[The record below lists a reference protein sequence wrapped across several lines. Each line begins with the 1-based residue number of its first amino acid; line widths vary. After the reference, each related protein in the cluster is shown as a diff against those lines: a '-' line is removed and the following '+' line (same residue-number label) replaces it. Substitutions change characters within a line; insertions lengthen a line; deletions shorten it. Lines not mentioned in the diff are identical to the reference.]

1 MNEGDRSVEAFEA
14 SSTRR
19 RERARAER
27 AQREKNQTHLALNVH
42 EERVRRLHQTLEL
55 VLGGFQLRGRVQQ
68 INVLSEHLRWW
79 RRRASRGQYAR
90 RSRASDENRFFRKSP
105 TASALPPRP
114 SCRYR
119 RDRPVSTKGA
129 RARVTRD
136 GWRVRLLPTPARATP
151 ARDVTARHRSR
162 SHQTP
167 SRRVTH
173 HDSTFGVS
181 ERRRARRRRPP
192 RRRLSLSLARPRR
205 PTECPITY
213 HTPQRFAPYSIT
225 EEWPRVGDNAH
236 YGESI
241 VHVCFPPY
249 EKEAENTPSPPSSRA
264 CTPSPSRF
272 RGGRCERAPHFA
284 DATRRVNRHGWCVKR
299 AR

>member
-55 VLGGFQLRGRVQQ
+55 VLGGLQLRGRVQQ

-79 RRRASRGQYAR
+79 RKRASRGQYAR
-90 RSRASDENRFFRKSP
+90 RSRASDENHFFRKSP

-129 RARVTRD
+129 RVRVTR
-136 GWRVRLLPTPARATP
+136 WMARPSSLHARA
-151 ARDVTARHRSR
+151 RDA
-162 SHQTP
+162 
-167 SRRVTH
+167 
-173 HDSTFGVS
+173 
-181 ERRRARRRRPP
+181 RARR
-192 RRRLSLSLARPRR
+192 
-205 PTECPITY
+205 
-213 HTPQRFAPYSIT
+213 H
-225 EEWPRVGDNAH
+225 
-236 YGESI
+236 
-241 VHVCFPPY
+241 
-249 EKEAENTPSPPSSRA
+249 
-264 CTPSPSRF
+264 
-272 RGGRCERAPHFA
+272 RAPSFTISS
-284 DATRRVNRHGWCVKR
+284 DAIASRH
-299 AR
+299 AP

>member
-1 MNEGDRSVEAFEA
+1 M
-14 SSTRR
+14 
-19 RERARAER
+19 
-27 AQREKNQTHLALNVH
+27 
-42 EERVRRLHQTLEL
+42 HQTLEL

-192 RRRLSLSLARPRR
+192 RRRLSLVRPRR
-205 PTECPITY
+205 PTDRMSDHIHHSVLP
-213 HTPQRFAPYSIT
+213 HTASQKS
-225 EEWPRVGDNAH
+225 ERVGEDAH
-236 YGESI
+236 GEN
-241 VHVCFPPY
+241 P
-249 EKEAENTPSPPSSRA
+249 
-264 CTPSPSRF
+264 
-272 RGGRCERAPHFA
+272 
-284 DATRRVNRHGWCVKR
+284 
-299 AR
+299 